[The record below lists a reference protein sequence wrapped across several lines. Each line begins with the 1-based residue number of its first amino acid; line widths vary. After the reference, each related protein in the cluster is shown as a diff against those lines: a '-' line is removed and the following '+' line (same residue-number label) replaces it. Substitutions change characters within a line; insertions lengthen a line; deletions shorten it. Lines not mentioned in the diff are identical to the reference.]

1 MRALESEM
9 DDLGEERLY
18 RESRVYLYDLT
29 VFAMSGTKE
38 PYLDLIARNV
48 PRGGRL
54 LDYGCGI
61 GSDGLRLIEAGYE
74 VEFADFDNPSVKYLR
89 HRLARRGLDAT
100 IHDLDSTSELPRVDL
115 AYSFDVIE
123 HVQDPFEFLAR
134 LEEVSDRV
142 LVNFLAP
149 DPHDT
154 TVHHD
159 LPIRK
164 LLRHA
169 ARQRLV
175 EYELHHERSHVV
187 LYETEPAGAVG
198 FARNL
203 ARVMR

>member
-1 MRALESEM
+1 MRALESEL
-9 DDLGEERLY
+9 DDLGEDRLY
-18 RESRVYLYDLT
+18 RESQVYLYDLT

-38 PYLDLIARNV
+38 PYLDLIARHI
-48 PRGGRL
+48 PSGGRL

-61 GSDGLRLIEAGYE
+61 GSDGLRLLEAGYE
-74 VEFADFDNPSVKYLR
+74 VEFADFDNPSVEYLR
-89 HRLARRGLDAT
+89 WRLARRGIEAPIHNLD
-100 IHDLDSTSELPRVDL
+100 DGFDLPRVDL

-123 HVQDPFEFLAR
+123 HVDDPFAFLAR

-154 TVHHD
+154 AVHHD

-169 ARQRLV
+169 ARRRLV

-187 LYETEPAGAVG
+187 LYGTSAAGAVG
-198 FARNL
+198 YFRNL